1 MKEEEAEGMPCL
13 EAEPESWQTEGA
25 GGLGGTTSVSS
36 DSCGAQPAPIRLTKP
51 RWHAGKMGTD
61 RASPS
66 RGFREALPRRAR
78 GDTGG
83 TTFAML
89 ASRFAFPAG
98 PLRGASSAL
107 PSASVVSSDFCGA
120 KASPQ
125 SRWQETSACR
135 LSAQFQQAAEGV
147 FDEAVRAT
155 GARCDADGQVFTIR
169 QPVRRNDFFFR
180 VQVEMLDFNC

>member
-1 MKEEEAEGMPCL
+1 MPCL
-13 EAEPESWQTEGA
+13 EAQPESWQTEGA
-25 GGLGGTTSVSS
+25 GGL
-36 DSCGAQPAPIRLTKP
+36 
-51 RWHAGKMGTD
+51 
-61 RASPS
+61 
-66 RGFREALPRRAR
+66 
-78 GDTGG
+78 GG

-155 GARCDADGQVFTIR
+155 GARCDADAEFCSVGQPILRDNFS
-169 QPVRRNDFFFR
+169 FS
-180 VQVEMLDFNC
+180 VQVEMPDFIR